1 MKVLILGV
9 NGFIGYNLTKSI
21 LSKTNWTVY
30 GFDISSSRISDVKGS
45 RFEFIEGD
53 VSINKE
59 WVRYNISKCDV
70 VIPLFA
76 IATPSV
82 YVSDPLKIFNLDFEE
97 NLEIIKL
104 CVEYNKRI
112 VFPSTSEVYGLC
124 TDNIFDEDNSNFVQG
139 PIHKTRWIYS
149 CSKQLLD
156 RVIYAYGLQKNL
168 KYTLFRP
175 FNWIGPNL
183 DGVYSSVAG
192 SSRVIIQFLENLY
205 NGENIILV
213 NGGKQKRCFTYI
225 SDGIDCLMKILQNK
239 KEICD
244 KQIFNIGNPDNEA
257 SIKQLAQILITLYKE
272 EYGQNIES
280 KIIVKNENEFYGDGY
295 QDIYHRKPSIRKVT
309 KLLGWKPTVSLEDSI
324 SLTFK
329 NYKHAL

>member
-30 GFDISSSRISDVKGS
+30 GFDISSSRISDIKGS

-239 KEICD
+239 KEICN

-280 KIIVKNENEFYGDGY
+280 KIIVKKENEFYGDGY
-295 QDIYHRKPSIRKVT
+295 QDIYHRKPSIRKVK